1 MGDMYVIFRKS
12 LAGEEMFLN
21 RKNDATFMR
30 ETAREFPTAR
40 HAYEWAKARNL
51 LEWRVGV
58 R

>member
-1 MGDMYVIFRKS
+1 MGDMYVIFRTDG
-12 LAGEEMFLN
+12 LQLEVFLDH
-21 RKNDATFMR
+21 KNGATYER
-30 ETAREFPTAR
+30 GNAREFPTAR